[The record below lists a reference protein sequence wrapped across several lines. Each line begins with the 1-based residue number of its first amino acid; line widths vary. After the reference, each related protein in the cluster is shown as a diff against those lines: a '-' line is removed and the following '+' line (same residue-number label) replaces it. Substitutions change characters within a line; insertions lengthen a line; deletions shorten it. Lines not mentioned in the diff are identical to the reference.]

1 MYNEQYDLYIEKSQG
16 FAQPILRHLRDLV
29 HKACPEVEEKMKWS
43 FPNFEYKKSILCS
56 MASFKQHCAFGFWLG
71 AIMEDPDKILNS
83 SGESAMGQL
92 GRITKLSD
100 LPSDEILIRYLH
112 QAMDLIDKGVK
123 MTKKDTSQKEYNLEI
138 PTALKLALEQNDK
151 AMATFENFS
160 NSNKKEYIVWINEAK
175 TEATKQKRLETTIE
189 WLKEGKIKNWKYV
202 K

>member
-29 HKACPEVEEKMKWS
+29 HKAYPEVEEKMKWS

-123 MTKKDTSQKEYNLEI
+123 MPKKDTSQKEYNLEI

-189 WLKEGKIKNWKYV
+189 WLEEGKIKNWKYV

>member
-123 MTKKDTSQKEYNLEI
+123 MPKKDTSQKEYNLEI